1 MRRLIIT
8 ILVHTIGCLTFG
20 MYFEFDI
27 MFPKMITI
35 IFDFIFF
42 AIFVAAM
49 IYCYQYAIK
58 TLKTQTKSEYLDEIR
73 RHLKK

>member
-27 MFPKMITI
+27 MFPKTTTI
-35 IFDFIFF
+35 ISDI
-42 AIFVAAM
+42 ILFVLTSLLI
-49 IYCYQYAIK
+49 IYCYATSIEE
-58 TLKTQTKSEYLDEIR
+58 LKTQTKIEYFDEIR